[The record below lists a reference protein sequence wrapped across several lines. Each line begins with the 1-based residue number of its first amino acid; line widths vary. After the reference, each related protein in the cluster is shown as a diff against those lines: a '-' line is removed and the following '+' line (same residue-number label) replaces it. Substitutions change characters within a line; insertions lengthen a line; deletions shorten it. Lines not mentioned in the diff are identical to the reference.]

1 MKDKST
7 DMRKQ
12 DGTYH
17 RPSKLDRTNSC
28 GGGVIHVLEQSANP
42 QDAVSSGTEKELEDD
57 GITASAET

>member
-28 GGGVIHVLEQSANP
+28 GGGVIYVLEQVANP
-42 QDAVSSGTEKELEDD
+42 HDVVFGGSEKELEDE
-57 GITASAET
+57 GIAAGT